1 MPDDNAHPHPGHTP
15 SDDQSGGG
23 GNSADDTSGDAERAA
38 RHGDGDASP
47 EESVDESGPISED
60 HAFFMR
66 PGNAPAA
73 SAAALGAAAAAD
85 SPRSDSADD
94 PETTAALGTSDDP
107 VDHDEVDPDPDAP
120 DDSDSAAEPAG
131 HGAETPVVGASSNR
145 KPRLTPVMWV
155 AAAVILAVV
164 VFSIALVSTRKDPT
178 VVTASVTPTPSATP
192 LVATSDLLSPAAAK
206 PIAPKQTWSVVSTLD
221 RLAKDSPQ
229 VACLV
234 DLPTAPN
241 SVMTKQRTLRTG
253 AATGL
258 AALQQIDGYDSVAD
272 AERVFTLRG
281 ESFGRCNDI
290 PTWIESAAGIKELGD
305 QATAVTIVYQE
316 PTPEFHTVLMVRT
329 GTVIDLFDVAQN
341 DSAVAI
347 SSVAAAASTVVAA
360 QCERADGSCAVKPAV
375 IRAVP
380 PKAGTPGWMV
390 ESDLPRITPGA
401 GAWVATETS
410 NIDTTGSGCE
420 NLSLASVS
428 GPTTRKQRTYLL
440 TQDDAAPQDYGLDQ
454 INFTFPNATAA
465 KAFATKLNTN
475 IASCES
481 RQTTASVSESAS
493 VSGTGA
499 GSQAIAGT
507 SNLVAQKAGGSQ
519 TALFR
524 VGAASVGN
532 DVVYV
537 ISNPTKGF
545 GYPAETFSQLVL
557 RAAQRASQVP

>member
-23 GNSADDTSGDAERAA
+23 PGNSPDDTSGDAERAA

-47 EESVDESGPISED
+47 EESVDEAVPISED

-66 PGNAPAA
+66 PGSAPAA
-73 SAAALGAAAAAD
+73 SAAD
-85 SPRSDSADD
+85 SPTSDSADD
-94 PETTAALGTSDDP
+94 PETITTTAALGTSDDP

-131 HGAETPVVGASSNR
+131 DGAETPVVGAASNR
-145 KPRLTPVMWV
+145 KPRFTPLMWV

-178 VVTASVTPTPSATP
+178 VVTASVSPTPSATP
-192 LVATSDLLSPAAAK
+192 LVDTSDLLSPAAAK
-206 PIAPKQTWSVVSTLD
+206 PMDPEQTWSVVTTLD

-272 AERVFTLRG
+272 AERVFTLRAQ
-281 ESFGRCNDI
+281 SFSRCNDV
-290 PTWIESAAGIKELGD
+290 PTWIESAAGIRELGD
-305 QATAVTIVYQE
+305 QATAVTIVYEE

-375 IRAVP
+375 IPAVP

-454 INFTFPNATAA
+454 INFTFANATAA

-475 IASCES
+475 IAKCAS
-481 RQTTASVSESAS
+481 RQTTASVSERAA

-499 GSQAIAGT
+499 GNQAIAGS
-507 SNLVAQKAGGSQ
+507 SNLVTQKAGGSK
-519 TALFR
+519 TVLFR

-532 DVVYV
+532 HVVYV

-545 GYPAETFSQLVL
+545 GYPAKTFSQVVL
-557 RAAQRASQVP
+557 RAAQRASQVR